1 MTAHKSGPAIFGSLA
16 ALVAAGP
23 ILAVAWVAISAPWG
37 DYLIH
42 LMHTRLTGYVLNTI
56 IVTSTAMLLAGIIG
70 TATGWMIA
78 RLDFAGRGIFAWA
91 LALPLAVPAYVAA
104 YGWLDLTQS
113 AGPLQTP
120 LREAGLPAL
129 AHLLPVIRGPFGAGF
144 VFAIT
149 LYPYVYLIARQAFAE
164 QHPDMQ
170 NAARTLGASRWR
182 TLTGVTL
189 PLVRPALA
197 AGLALVAMESIADFG
212 AVSHLGAPTLTVGV
226 VRAWAGAGS
235 VPDAAR
241 LAVVLA
247 FFAYL
252 AFALERQSRARARF
266 GQTSGGYR
274 QLQRLRLSSW
284 QSGVAAI
291 FCGIPIL
298 LGLAIPLGRLLY
310 LALTEPTARGVMDG
324 LTNSLGLASI
334 TAILAAVLGLGAA
347 YAIRSGTPLGVLSAR
362 LASLGYAAPGAVAAV
377 GALVLFAALQTVM
390 DGIWGGRFPVLLS
403 ATAGALVFAY
413 LSRFAAVA
421 IAPCEAALTQVTHRL
436 DEAAKTLG
444 APSRRI
450 LTEIHWPLI
459 LGGVGIAALMVF
471 VEVMKELPATMIL
484 RPFNTDTLAVIA
496 HNYAADERLGQA
508 ALPSLIIVLATIP
521 AMILAARSLTRG
533 ADR

>member
-1 MTAHKSGPAIFGSLA
+1 MTAPRPGPALFGSLA

-23 ILAVAWVAISAPWG
+23 ILAVAWIALTAPWG

-42 LMHTRLTGYVLNTI
+42 LFQTRLYGYVLNTL
-56 IVTSTAMLLAGIIG
+56 IVTSTAMLLAGVIG
-70 TATGWMIA
+70 TMAGWMIA
-78 RLDFAGRGIFAWA
+78 RLDFPGRRIFAWA

-104 YGWLDLTQS
+104 YGWLDLTQA

-120 LREAGLPAL
+120 LREAGMAGL
-129 AHLLPVIRGPFGAGF
+129 ADLLPVVRGPLGAGF
-144 VFAIT
+144 VFAVT
-149 LYPYVYLIARQAFAE
+149 LYPYIYLIARQAFSD

-170 NAARTLGASRWR
+170 NAARTLGASHWQ

-212 AVSHLGAPTLTVGV
+212 AVAHLGAPTLTVGV
-226 VRAWAGAGS
+226 IRAWAGAGS

-247 FFAYL
+247 LFAYL
-252 AFALERQSRARARF
+252 AFALERQSRDRARF
-266 GQTSGGYR
+266 GQTSGGR
-274 QLQRLRLSSW
+274 HKSRRTALTPEQKVIAVLACLL
-284 QSGVAAI
+284 
-291 FCGIPIL
+291 PIV
-298 LGLAIPLGRLLY
+298 LGLVLPLGRLLY
-310 LALTEPTARGVMDG
+310 LALTEPAARGVMEG
-324 LTNSLGLASI
+324 LTNSLSLASI
-334 TAILAAVLGLGAA
+334 TAVLAAVLGLGAA
-347 YAIRSGTPLGVLSAR
+347 YAIRSGTTIGILSAR

-377 GALVLFAALQTVM
+377 GALVLFAGLQTLL
-390 DGIWGGRFPVLLS
+390 DSLWGGRFPVLLS

-421 IAPCEAALTQVTHRL
+421 IAPAETALAQVTQRL

-444 APSRRI
+444 ARRRRI
-450 LTEIHWPLI
+450 AAEIHWPLI
-459 LGGVGIAALMVF
+459 LGGVGIAALLVF

-508 ALPSLIIVLATIP
+508 ALPSLVIVLATIP
-521 AMILAARSLTRG
+521 AMIFAARSLTRG
-533 ADR
+533 DS

>member
-1 MTAHKSGPAIFGSLA
+1 MSAHRPGPAVLGSFA

-23 ILAVAWVAISAPWG
+23 ILAVAWVAITAPWG

-42 LMHTRLTGYVLNTI
+42 LMQTRLTGYVLNTV
-56 IVTSTAMLLAGIIG
+56 IVTSTAMLLAGVIG

-78 RLDFAGRGIFAWA
+78 RLDFLGRGIFAWA

-104 YGWLDLTQS
+104 YGWLDLTQA
-113 AGPLQTP
+113 AGPLQTS
-120 LREAGLPAL
+120 LRDVGLPAL
-129 AHLLPVIRGPFGAGF
+129 AHLLPVVRGPIGAGF
-144 VFAIT
+144 VFAVT

-182 TLTGVTL
+182 TMTGITL

-247 FFAYL
+247 LFAYL
-252 AFALERQSRARARF
+252 AFALERQGRARARF
-266 GQTSGGYR
+266 GQTSGGRR
-274 QLQRLRLSSW
+274 QPQRKRLTFWPS
-284 QSGVAAI
+284 VMTAI
-291 FCGIPIL
+291 VCLLPIV
-298 LGLAIPLGRLLY
+298 LGLALPLGRLLY
-310 LALTEPTARGVMDG
+310 LALTEPAARGVLGG
-324 LTNSLGLASI
+324 LTNSLWLASI
-334 TAILAAVLGLGAA
+334 TAVLAAILGLGAA
-347 YAIRSGTPLGVLSAR
+347 YAIRSGTKFGILSAR

-377 GALVLFAALQTVM
+377 GALVLFAALQTVL
-390 DGIWGGRFPVLLS
+390 DGVWGGRFPILLS
-403 ATAGALVFAY
+403 ATAGALIFAY

-421 IAPCEAALTQVTHRL
+421 IAPSEAALTQVTHRL

-444 APSRRI
+444 ARRRRI
-450 LTEIHWPLI
+450 AAEIHWPLI

-521 AMILAARSLTRG
+521 AMVLAARSLTRG
-533 ADR
+533 TDR